1 MGFRIQLLALVAY
14 FVSVSIA
21 KAQDEWLFSSPAGDR
36 FATIVPG
43 GETVL
48 PNGRSLTPKGLRLY
62 AGENLW
68 NTIPSPDGKY
78 LVVCAIPGS
87 SSAEPRT
94 WIRGHRRI
102 FCLGSLL
109 RFVVSSPRIVANS
122 SSQAETQ
129 DTESVLSPPLR
140 GRRNLPVG

>member
-78 LVVCAIPGS
+78 LVGMCNSGIVVCGASDMDPRAPSHLLPWKSPAFCGVFTKDS
-87 SSAEPRT
+87 SKLVISSGDSGHG
-94 WIRGHRRI
+94 IRVI
-102 FCLGSLL
+102 STA
-109 RFVVSSPRIVANS
+109 SW
-122 SSQAETQ
+122 T
-129 DTESVLSPPLR
+129 
-140 GRRNLPVG
+140 